1 MLVMK
6 FGGTSVGTGERMLE
20 VAQIVLEHLDQHP
33 VVVTSA
39 MAGVTDILLHLHAV
53 AAAGNADF
61 QTTYTTLK
69 QRHLDAAQAIDP
81 DADWS
86 RLHQRLA
93 MLRTDLAMAYLNRDT
108 SPRMRDHIAA
118 WGEQLAV
125 ILVAGALDTLGG
137 RTYAYD
143 HPLVVTDDR
152 FGEATPLPRQT
163 RALAQGVYTQV
174 VERDAILV
182 APGFIGQTQFSTD
195 RHRILTTLG
204 RGGSDYAATLIA
216 AALDAV
222 ACWIYTD
229 VDGVFTADPRIV
241 PEAHVLPIV
250 SYAAAG
256 RLACCGAKVLHPRAV
271 SPVARRQIPLRVR
284 NTFAPQHPG
293 TLIAHTGDKTHGRA
307 QAVAGRHNLCALS
320 LAGPGLAEI
329 PNLFGRM
336 CQAVARVGAEIVL
349 AAHPIPG
356 HDPHLLLDAA
366 HAATVRAQLERDL
379 ADEIASGHVE
389 EIVLQPDVALCTL
402 VGDELHLATIDRA
415 QRALASEEI
424 VPLSQSVAADALS
437 FVLPAEDLERA
448 MWRIH
453 QEVVEPALRET
464 LRRRPYHHAN
474 GQWAAGGRSQSRLR
488 VLQAQH

>member
-1 MLVMK
+1 MK

-20 VAQIVLEHLDQHP
+20 VARIALEHREQHP

-39 MAGVTDILLHLHAV
+39 MSGVTDTLLHLHAI
-53 AAAGNADF
+53 AAAGNAEF
-61 QTTYTTLK
+61 HVIYTTLK
-69 QRHLDAAQAIDP
+69 QQHLDAALAIDP

-93 MLRTDLAMAYLNRDT
+93 MLRTDLATAYLNRDP
-108 SPRMRDHIAA
+108 SARMRDHIAA

-125 ILVAGALDTLGG
+125 ILVAGALDASGG
-137 RTYAYD
+137 RSYAHD
-143 HPLVVTDDR
+143 QPLVVTDDR
-152 FGEATPLPRQT
+152 FGEATPLPRPT
-163 RALAQGVYTQV
+163 RALAQSVFAQA

-229 VDGVFTADPRIV
+229 VDGVFTADPRVV
-241 PEAHVLPIV
+241 PEAHVLPII

-256 RLACCGAKVLHPRAV
+256 RLACCGAKVLHHRAV

-293 TLIAHTGDKTHGRA
+293 TLIAHTGDKTYGRA
-307 QAVAGRHNLCALS
+307 QAVASRRNLCALS

-336 CQAVARVGAEIVL
+336 CRSVTEAGAEIVL

-356 HDPHLLLDAA
+356 HDPQLLLDASCA
-366 HAATVRAQLERDL
+366 VAVRARLERDL
-379 ADEIASGHVE
+379 ADEIADGHVE
-389 EIVLQPDVALCTL
+389 EIVMQTGVALCTL
-402 VGDELHLATIDRA
+402 VGDEMHLATIDRA
-415 QRALASEEI
+415 QRALALEEI
-424 VPLSQSVAADALS
+424 IPLSQSVAADALS
-437 FVLPAEDLERA
+437 FVLPEGDLDRA
-448 MWRIH
+448 VWRIH

-464 LRRRPYHHAN
+464 LRRRPYHHIN

>member
-6 FGGTSVGTGERMLE
+6 FGGTSVGTGERVLE
-20 VAQIVLEHLDQHP
+20 VARIVLEHQEQHP

-39 MAGVTDILLHLHAV
+39 MAGVTDTLLHLHAV
-53 AAAGNADF
+53 AAAGN
-61 QTTYTTLK
+61 TEYHTMYTTLR
-69 QRHLDAAQAIDP
+69 QRHLDAAHAIDP

-93 MLRTDLAMAYLNRDT
+93 MLRADLATAYLNRDM
-108 SPRMRDHIAA
+108 SARMRDHIAA

-125 ILVAGALDTLGG
+125 LLVAGALDSSGG
-137 RTYAYD
+137 RSHAHD
-143 HPLVVTDDR
+143 HPLIVTDDR

-163 RALAQGVYTQV
+163 RSLAQGVYAQA

-195 RHRILTTLG
+195 RHRIITTLG

-229 VDGVFTADPRIV
+229 VDGVFTADPRVV
-241 PEAHVLPIV
+241 PEAHVLPLV

-284 NTFAPQHPG
+284 NTFVPQHPG
-293 TLIAHTGDKTHGRA
+293 TLIAHAGDKTHGCA
-307 QAVAGRHNLCALS
+307 QAVAGRRNLCALS
-320 LAGPGLAEI
+320 IVGPGLAEI

-336 CQAVARVGAEIVL
+336 CQAVAEAGAEIVL

-356 HDPHLLLDAA
+356 HDPHVLLDATRA
-366 HAATVRAQLERDL
+366 NAVRAQLERDL
-379 ADEIASGHVE
+379 AGEIADGHVE
-389 EIVLQPDVALCTL
+389 AVVLQSDVALCTL

-415 QRALASEEI
+415 QRALALEEI
-424 VPLSQSVAADALS
+424 MPLSQSVAADALS
-437 FVLPAEDLERA
+437 FVLLAEDLDRA
-448 MWRIH
+448 VWRIH

-464 LRRRPYHHAN
+464 LRRRPYHHLG